1 MNAQLC
7 EAAFGAEC
15 VESSWFGGRFVA
27 ATTQAAHAAL
37 ATFQTVWNEQSQ
49 DTNRAHAFALMI
61 DVNSRT
67 LKDIGAP
74 DWMIARANERRHSH
88 TIHLLELFRS

>member
-7 EAAFGAEC
+7 QASYL
-15 VESSWFGGRFVA
+15 ESPWFGGRVMA
-27 ATTQAAHAAL
+27 ATTQAAQAAL
-37 ATFQTVWNEQSQ
+37 ATFQTVWNEQSKET
-49 DTNRAHAFALMI
+49 DRAHAVERMI
-61 DVNSRT
+61 NVNSRT

-74 DWMIARANERRHSH
+74 EWMIARANERHHSH